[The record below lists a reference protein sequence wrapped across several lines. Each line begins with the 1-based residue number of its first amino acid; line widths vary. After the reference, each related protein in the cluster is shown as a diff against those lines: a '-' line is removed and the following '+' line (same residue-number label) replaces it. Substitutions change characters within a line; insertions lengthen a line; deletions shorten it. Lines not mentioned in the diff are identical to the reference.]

1 MQFHYLVFLLT
12 LVSFVL
18 NLSITIMWKSFFTFD
33 FITFYFGLD
42 FMHLI
47 CLLGFRYWL
56 YAAVKLRC
64 LLVTNDEMRDHIF
77 ELIGSNFFNQWKE
90 RHQVR
95 HFLFLRLFILASSM
109 NFTCSRLCITTWSM
123 HFTLST
129 FFRNWLL

>member
-1 MQFHYLVFLLT
+1 MQFHYVLFLLT

-18 NLSITIMWKSFFTFD
+18 NLSITIMQNLFFTLFD

-95 HFLFLRLFILASSM
+95 HLFLILLILASSRD
-109 NFTCSRLCITTWSM
+109 FTCSRLCITTWSM
-123 HFTLST
+123 HLTLSA

>member
-1 MQFHYLVFLLT
+1 MWFPFKIGQFCFESFNHYYV
-12 LVSFVL
+12 
-18 NLSITIMWKSFFTFD
+18 KSFFTLFY

-95 HFLFLRLFILASSM
+95 HFLFLILLILASSRD
-109 NFTCSRLCITTWSM
+109 FTCSRLCITTWSM